1 MEREVVP
8 LPPEKAG
15 ESDATD
21 DGEVHFITMDPQE
34 FIEIFKK
41 AADEIR
47 RERGR
52 ERLVLSNL
60 R

>member
-15 ESDATD
+15 GSDSAD
-21 DGEVHFITMDPQE
+21 SGEMHFITMDPQE
-34 FIEIFKK
+34 FMEIFKK

-47 RERGR
+47 RERG
-52 ERLVLSNL
+52 
-60 R
+60 